1 MESLSISQLSLRL
14 LLALAVLVWGWYT
27 PPLQQLVTGCAAG
40 VLLLAMVKPRGRLA
54 ALLDVL
60 AVCTLQVYSPVWL
73 PLSAWVITTHRP
85 YARSMA
91 FLLAIAPFLYS
102 WRTGGHF
109 LWWAVLFG
117 AMWLY
122 IGFVLFEPA
131 AGEEEEDILLP
142 LPDDL
147 REQWEQEREAY
158 RQLRYQYQ
166 ELVGAHRQQ
175 LAQHQIDRARLQILQ
190 AAVTAAEPGDLAR
203 QMLFTLR
210 EVTGAPEGA
219 LWFFDEYTMSL
230 QLAHATTKQNVSPN
244 ITLPVSLSKRVP
256 QLSQVEVAEWM
267 KNALQPPGQ
276 NALAF
281 VLHDENGIAGA
292 MVLFGWQEASEEHP
306 ARERLQRMRDTLC
319 AAIRVVQHL
328 HSLRQENRTLKALYE
343 IGRLFVLSSS
353 SLEDAGKKLTSVVA
367 ELLSAPF
374 VTLYLRN
381 PDAGALQV
389 VASVGEPIR
398 LMEEHRFEAN
408 EGIAGWIAQRAQ
420 PLYLPHTSAEP
431 RLIGYA
437 SKRLFASLIG
447 APLMVRGQVEGV
459 LLAAHTTPGYFHE
472 HHLEQLVSAAN
483 HFAQVIEMSRL
494 TRSVGLLAL
503 TDGLTGL
510 FNRRYM
516 DIRLEE
522 EISRSQR
529 YGKRFSLILV
539 DIDHF
544 KQINDTWGHAT
555 GDLVL
560 QEVSRKLVENVRET
574 EMVFR
579 YGGEEFLILLPETPL
594 QQAAKVAHRLCRV
607 IEQHHFHSVNGT
619 TVLHVTLSAGVAE
632 YPAHGF
638 DKIALLAAADQALY
652 LAKQQGRNRVE
663 QMPPAA

>member
-1 MESLSISQLSLRL
+1 MESLGISQLALRL
-14 LLALAVLVWGWYT
+14 LLALAVVVWGWYT
-27 PPLQQLVTGCAAG
+27 PPLQQFITGCAGG

-60 AVCTLQVYSPVWL
+60 AVSTLQVYSPVWL
-73 PLSAWVITTHRP
+73 PLSAWVIATHRSE
-85 YARSMA
+85 ARSAA
-91 FLLAIAPFLYS
+91 FLLAIAPFLHS
-102 WRTGGHF
+102 WRTGGDF

-122 IGFVLFEPA
+122 IGFTLFEA
-131 AGEEEEDILLP
+131 AVGEEEEGILLP

-147 REQWEQEREAY
+147 REQWEQEREAH

-175 LAQHQIDRARLQILQ
+175 LAQHQTDRALLQILQ
-190 AAVTAAEPGDLAR
+190 AAVTAEEPGDLAR
-203 QMLFTLR
+203 QMLFVFR

-230 QLAHATTKQNVSPN
+230 QLAHATTKQNVSSS
-244 ITLPVSLSKRVP
+244 IALPVSRLSW
-256 QLSQVEVAEWM
+256 VEAADWV

-276 NALAF
+276 NALTF
-281 VLHDENGIAGA
+281 VLHDEKGIAGA
-292 MVLFGWQEASEEHP
+292 MVLFGWQEAGEAQP
-306 ARERLQRMRDTLC
+306 VRERLHRMRDTLC

-328 HSLRQENRTLKALYE
+328 YSLQQENRTLKALYE

-353 SLEDAGKKLTSVVA
+353 SLEDAGKKLTSVAA

-389 VASVGEPIR
+389 AASVGEPIR

-420 PLYLPHTSAEP
+420 PLYLPHISAEP

-529 YGKRFSLILV
+529 YDKRFSLILV

-594 QQAAKVAHRLCRV
+594 QQATKVARRLCRV
-607 IEQHHFHSVNGT
+607 IEQHHFHTVNGT
-619 TVLHVTLSAGVAE
+619 TVLHITLSAGVAE
-632 YPAHGF
+632 YPTHGS

-663 QMPPAA
+663 QIPPAA